1 MSGEM
6 KGEPPLFPK
15 PIGPSRNVE
24 SETTV
29 YRVGLTEWM
38 RLSRFAAQ
46 TKYDPASMS

>member
-6 KGEPPLFPK
+6 KGEPPPFPK

-29 YRVGLTEWM
+29 CRVGLTEWM
-38 RLSRFAAQ
+38 RLSVFPGQ
-46 TKYDPASMS
+46 KKNDPASMC